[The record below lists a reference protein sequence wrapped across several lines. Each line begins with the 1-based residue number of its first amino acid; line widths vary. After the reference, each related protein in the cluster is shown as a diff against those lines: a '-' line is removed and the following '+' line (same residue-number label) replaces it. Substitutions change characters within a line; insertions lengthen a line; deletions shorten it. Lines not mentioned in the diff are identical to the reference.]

1 MFDKTNSDLNFFF
14 DLLNDEISKRKM
26 NEWDRRKKMPVQIN
40 SSNGK
45 RCKKRRREINIKQRS
60 SMSNMS
66 GVCTFTHS
74 HKSFDFTESQRK
86 EIYIV
91 RHEKELE

>member
-1 MFDKTNSDLNFFF
+1 
-14 DLLNDEISKRKM
+14 
-26 NEWDRRKKMPVQIN
+26 
-40 SSNGK
+40 
-45 RCKKRRREINIKQRS
+45 
-60 SMSNMS
+60 MSNMS